1 MKIAVM
7 TVVGVDQKMLLLFLF
22 DLKKFSNIGKL
33 SCDVSVGIEETK
45 LNS

>member
-22 DLKKFSNIGKL
+22 DLKKFSNIGK
-33 SCDVSVGIEETK
+33 
-45 LNS
+45 